1 MPYKVKRGAF
11 TLLVMILVSF
21 MVFSFVS
28 CGSRSAPQGG
38 NTATTTGGGK
48 DTSTT
53 ATSSRSTGGGEET
66 STSANVT
73 GSTTVA
79 NVLCPPDKG
88 LVIFGTEGCPHC
100 RALKTRSY
108 GVFGENNTCFVEVSP
123 AYGGTEKARD
133 FFPKI
138 YKEAYPFIK
147 DSDMGVPLAFLF
159 YGGEVRGVFIGEMP
173 TETLSSMEKFVSTS
187 TQSFIV
193 WGGKAYV
200 LTATAQSA
208 LTQDIKNF
216 FKNR

>member
-1 MPYKVKRGAF
+1 MSYKVKSGIF
-11 TLLVMILVSF
+11 TLIVILVISF

-28 CGSRSAPQGG
+28 CGSPSTSNGRGGTSATTSVSGG
-38 NTATTTGGGK
+38 TGDTSTATTSSGN
-48 DTSTT
+48 TT
-53 ATSSRSTGGGEET
+53 A
-66 STSANVT
+66 
-73 GSTTVA
+73 STTVETA
-79 NVLCPPDKG
+79 VCPPENG
-88 LVIFGTEGCPHC
+88 IVIFGTEGCPHC
-100 RALKTRSY
+100 RALRSRSLNL
-108 GVFGENNTCFVEVSP
+108 FGEKNTCFVEVSP
-123 AYGGTEKARD
+123 AYGATGKARD

-208 LTQDIKNF
+208 ITQDIKDF
-216 FKNR
+216 FKGK